1 MAGMA
6 AMSHIPG
13 TGGHTH
19 PPGGDR
25 PAGHG
30 MVVVGTETVYLSHLP
45 MFMKP
50 HDFQVVL
57 QGRFGGHDQQTYV
70 EDRTAHPK
78 ALVYTLAPAPFVLPD
93 ILPSGP
99 GTRPRL
105 RTFRGDLFR
114 GHFEQPEPGTDQI
127 ATDVEVTVEA
137 VVLGHRFD
145 PEAPA
150 PDALAY
156 VLFGAGAELWLA
168 HVITRPPDF
177 DQLVSVKVP
186 DGALT
191 AAALAAGIPV
201 TVPSRK
207 NLAAERVGGDRRD
220 AAVAA
225 SATVAGKAVPV
236 ELRPQVEFYFNDNAD
251 LQ

>member
-1 MAGMA
+1 
-6 AMSHIPG
+6 MS
-13 TGGHTH
+13 HTH

-30 MVVVGTETVYLSHLP
+30 MVVVGNETVYLSHLP

-50 HDFQVVL
+50 HNFQVVL
-57 QGRFGGHDQQTYV
+57 QARFGGDDQQTYV
-70 EDRTAHPK
+70 DDRAAHPK
-78 ALVYTLAPAPFVLPD
+78 SLVYTLAPAPFVLPD
-93 ILPSGP
+93 ILPPAP
-99 GTRPRL
+99 GKQPRL
-105 RTFRGDLFR
+105 RTFRGDLFQ
-114 GHFEQPEPGTDQI
+114 GHFEQPGPGTDRI
-127 ATDVEVTVEA
+127 AAGVDVTVDA
-137 VVLGHRFD
+137 VVLGQRFD
-145 PEAPA
+145 PEAQA

-168 HVITRPPDF
+168 HVITGPPDF
-177 DQLVSVKVP
+177 DQLVSVTVP
-186 DGALT
+186 DDAFT
-191 AAALAAGIPV
+191 ADALAAGVPV
-201 TVPSRK
+201 TVPGRK
-207 NLAAERVGGDRRD
+207 NLAAERVGLDRSD

>member
-1 MAGMA
+1 
-6 AMSHIPG
+6 
-13 TGGHTH
+13 
-19 PPGGDR
+19 
-25 PAGHG
+25 
-30 MVVVGTETVYLSHLP
+30 

-57 QGRFGGHDQQTYV
+57 QARFGESDEETYV
-70 EDRTAHPK
+70 EDRAAHPK

-93 ILPSGP
+93 ILPPAP
-99 GTRPRL
+99 GTTPRL
-105 RTFRGDLFR
+105 RKFRGDLFR
-114 GHFEQPEPGTDQI
+114 GHFEQPGPGTDQI
-127 ATDVEVTVEA
+127 AADVEVTVDA
-137 VVLGHRFD
+137 VVLGRRFE

-150 PDALAY
+150 PDTLTY

-168 HVITRPPDF
+168 HVISGPPDF

-186 DGALT
+186 DGAFT
-191 AAALAAGIPV
+191 AAALAAGVPV

-207 NLAAERVGGDRRD
+207 NLAAERVGLDGAG

-225 SATVAGKAVPV
+225 SATVDGKAVPI

>member
-1 MAGMA
+1 
-6 AMSHIPG
+6 MS
-13 TGGHTH
+13 HTH

-57 QGRFGGHDQQTYV
+57 QARFGDDDQQTYV
-70 EDRTAHPK
+70 DDRAAHPK
-78 ALVYTLAPAPFVLPD
+78 SLVYTLAPAPFVLPD
-93 ILPSGP
+93 ILPPAP
-99 GTRPRL
+99 GKPPRL

-114 GHFEQPEPGTDQI
+114 GHFEQPGHGTDQI
-127 ATDVEVTVEA
+127 AADVDVTVDA
-137 VVLGHRFD
+137 VVLGRRFD
-145 PEAPA
+145 PEAQA

-156 VLFGAGAELWLA
+156 VLFGAGAERWLA
-168 HVITRPPDF
+168 HVITGPPDF
-177 DQLVSVKVP
+177 DQLVSVTITDPLDAK
-186 DGALT
+186 
-191 AAALAAGIPV
+191 ALAAGIPV
-201 TVPSRK
+201 TVPGRK
-207 NLAAERVGGDRRD
+207 NLAGERVGLDGGD
-220 AAVAA
+220 AVAA
-225 SATVAGKAVPV
+225 SAIVAGKNVPV